1 MLKGELVNESCREEP
16 VCLKYSEGLVIVN
29 VGARLPVLK
38 GELVNESCREEPVCL
53 KYSEGLVIV
62 NVGARL
68 PVLKG
73 ELVQV
78 SSWAHGIVVNLR
90 V

>member
-38 GELVNESCREEPVCL
+38 GELV
-53 KYSEGLVIV
+53 K
-62 NVGARL
+62 
-68 PVLKG
+68 
-73 ELVQV
+73 V
-78 SSWAHGIVVNLR
+78 SSGAYLYKQ
-90 V
+90 

>member
-1 MLKGELVNESCREEP
+1 MLKGELVKENCREEP
-16 VCLKYSEGLVIVN
+16 VCLKFSEGLVIVN

-38 GELVNESCREEPVCL
+38 GELVKVNCREEPICL
-53 KYSEGLVIV
+53 KFREGLVIV

-73 ELVQV
+73 ELVKV
-78 SSWAHGIVVNLR
+78 SSWAHLYKQ
-90 V
+90 